1 MNVTLYIYILMHC
14 ILIFSILVP
23 IPHGRHVAVRRQ
35 SATRLP
41 RRLRPTPRP
50 PRRPGQGC
58 LWLGNQSVEVPVSVS
73 VKIFFVEL
81 YAMWYVFYVYIYIM
95 YIYIY
100 RLKYSICWSV
110 LKYMIVNPEVQLGG
124 FLRMRVASGIWG
136 DGHPLGREP
145 AGRRAQYANSIVL
158 SEFTAY
164 PKTLWTTDGIH
175 WALVA
180 TWCPHRACA
189 SPYKGHPTLSSYKAR
204 A

>member
-1 MNVTLYIYILMHC
+1 MDATWLCGGNLRRGCRGGCVQ
-14 ILIFSILVP
+14 P
-23 IPHGRHVAVRRQ
+23 PARHA
-35 SATRLP
+35 
-41 RRLRPTPRP
+41 
-50 PRRPGQGC
+50 GQARDAYG
-58 LWLGNQSVEVPVSVS
+58 WGNQSVEVPVSVS
-73 VKIFFVEL
+73 VKVIFVEL
-81 YAMWYVFYVYIYIM
+81 YAMWYVFYII

-124 FLRMRVASGIWG
+124 VLRMRVASGIWG

-145 AGRRAQYANSIVL
+145 AWRRA
-158 SEFTAY
+158 
-164 PKTLWTTDGIH
+164 KTRWTSDGIH

-189 SPYKGHPTLSSYKAR
+189 PPYKGHPTLSSYKAR